1 MITYL
6 TEHEGIKKVNA
17 WCSSG
22 NIGTMRAL
30 KNSGMHLVS
39 VEKDA
44 ITVGDRTYDKM
55 NYEYVAGVPE
65 ETEPSSSE
73 ETTD

>member
-1 MITYL
+1 
-6 TEHEGIKKVNA
+6 
-17 WCSSG
+17 
-22 NIGTMRAL
+22 
-30 KNSGMHLVS
+30 MHLVS

-55 NYEYVAGVPE
+55 NYEYVAGVPA
-65 ETEPSSSE
+65 ETEPSSFK